1 MCLQVFELDNEIEKF
16 VQLTTKQRL
25 KILAEQVATL
35 VKNNCNSAL
44 PLNTLPDA
52 FRLHFG
58 FALRPLQY
66 ETNTLEEL
74 VAKLRS
80 HVQVIAQQPFLLFPI
95 AANSFEK
102 CQDVVENFGL
112 LLTSS

>member
-1 MCLQVFELDNEIEKF
+1 MDNEIEKF

-35 VKNNCNSAL
+35 VKSHCNSTM
-44 PLNTLPDA
+44 PLSALPDA

-66 ETNTLEEL
+66 ETNSLEEL

-80 HVQVIAQQPFLLFPI
+80 HVQVIATAVNFPSTV
-95 AANSFEK
+95 AVNY
-102 CQDVVENFGL
+102 
-112 LLTSS
+112 TH